1 MYPVIAIIGRTNVG
15 KSTIF
20 NKIAKKKLAIT
31 SNEPGVTRDR
41 NESVCAI
48 LDKKFNL
55 VDTAGYEKT
64 GTNYH
69 KDILEQ
75 IDYATSH
82 ADLCL
87 FVIDAKIGV
96 TALDKEFASL
106 IRKKNL
112 KTILV
117 LNKAENLSYT
127 DIYLDDILKL
137 GFQDYTLFSAEHNIG
152 FIDLYELIIK
162 QINFNDFDET
172 TEELDEKL
180 IKLAII
186 GRPNVGK
193 STFINTLIDEN
204 RLVTAD
210 EPGVT
215 RDPIKVN
222 FEFRDQRYQL
232 IDTAGIRRKL
242 TDKEKIE
249 KFSVDESYRTIR
261 LSHVIIF
268 LIDATSHHF
277 VKQDL
282 ALIKHCID
290 EGRVVLVV
298 INKWDLMQKSDLLT
312 LEELENNISLELDHI
327 KSDSL
332 HKITALNKKDVENV
346 MKRVV
351 SLYKKW
357 NYRITTSKLNNLLN
371 DLVAMHPPKLYKGKP
386 IKLKY
391 ITQAKSRPPTFMIN
405 CNHPEKLGDDY
416 VRYLKNSTSDI
427 LGMENIPIRVK
438 LVKSRNPY
446 DKKK

>member
-41 NESVCAI
+41 NESVCTI

-75 IDYATSH
+75 IDYATSY

-117 LNKAENLSYT
+117 LNKAENISYT

-137 GFQDYTLFSAEHNIG
+137 GFKDYTLFSAEHNIG

-172 TEELDEKL
+172 SEDLDEKL

-312 LEELENNISLELDHI
+312 FEELENNISLELDHI

-332 HKITALNKKDVENV
+332 HKITALNKQDVENV

-405 CNHPEKLGDDY
+405 CNYPEKLGDDY